1 MKDDKN
7 VSKDFYQRFLNDVV
21 TMVQNHRA
29 VAVQSVQSINNQ
41 LYWNIDELILKMQ
54 REHGWGKSIVEK
66 LSNDLQHQIGEG
78 VSWSP
83 RNLWFMRQL
92 VTEYSNLNQVGSE
105 RENNNNLNLKQPASD
120 LINNNISNLKQ
131 LVSEVPWMHNILI
144 LQKVKDINAR
154 IFYLQSTVGNRYSR
168 AVLLHQIKADAY
180 QNHLLNPT
188 QHNFKIALPIHLQEQ
203 TRESIRS
210 VYSLDFLDINKPVT
224 ERELEKIMVEKVKRL
239 MMELGYS
246 FCFIGNQYRLT
257 LGKKDYFID
266 LLFYHRILK
275 CMVAVEIKVSEFE
288 PEFVGKLDFY
298 LELVDEQLKQPDDKP
313 SIGILLVPYKDT
325 LEVEYALKTASKPI
339 GVAEYKLS
347 KKLPRELKGKLPS
360 AEDFKQID
368 FSKNIENITKGEAK
382 LGEVR
387 RGLFFGMRKAIG

>member
-1 MKDDKN
+1 MNDNVIMKGDKN
-7 VSKDFYQRFLNDVV
+7 VSKDVYQRFLNDVV
-21 TMVQNHRA
+21 TMVQNYRA
-29 VAVQSVQSINNQ
+29 VAVQSVQAINNQ
-41 LYWNIDELILKMQ
+41 LYWNIGELILKMQ

-92 VTEYSNLNQVGSE
+92 VTEYSNLNQLGSE
-105 RENNNNLNLKQPASD
+105 RENNSNLNP
-120 LINNNISNLKQ
+120 KQ

-144 LQKVKDINAR
+144 LQKVKCI
-154 IFYLQSTVGNRYSR
+154 
-168 AVLLHQIKADAY
+168 
-180 QNHLLNPT
+180 
-188 QHNFKIALPIHLQEQ
+188 
-203 TRESIRS
+203 
-210 VYSLDFLDINKPVT
+210 
-224 ERELEKIMVEKVKRL
+224 
-239 MMELGYS
+239 MMELRYG

-325 LEVEYALKTASKPI
+325 LEVEYALKTTSKPI

-382 LGEVR
+382 LWEVR
-387 RGLFFGMRKAIG
+387 RGLFFGMRKAIDKSKRKNDGFYNVLSGKSIISKTYYNQIN

>member
-1 MKDDKN
+1 VSDNVIMKDDKN
-7 VSKDFYQRFLNDVV
+7 VSKDVYQRFLNDVV

-41 LYWNIDELILKMQ
+41 LYWNIGELILKMQ

-92 VTEYSNLNQVGSE
+92 VTEYSNLNQLGSE
-105 RENNNNLNLKQPASD
+105 RKNNNNLNLKQPASD

-154 IFYLQSTVGNRYSR
+154 IFYLQSTVRNRYSR

-239 MMELGYS
+239 MMELGYG

-325 LEVEYALKTASKPI
+325 LEVEYTLKTASKPI

-368 FSKNIENITKGEAK
+368 FSKNIESIMK
-382 LGEVR
+382 R
-387 RGLFFGMRKAIG
+387 